1 MSNYKLI
8 QLTNKNV
15 PEVAI
20 NGLLPLGNITR
31 RVDCKSDCPTFTVS
45 TSGADTVT
53 LSSAGYYRITY
64 SLTAL
69 ATAADALNVTLLA
82 NGSSVYSVSETPAA
96 AGDSVNLSLIYT
108 VRVFPQCDNV
118 ANNNPMTIQFQTSG
132 AITSGTSNLIIERV
146 Y

>member
-8 QLTNKNV
+8 QLTNKSILTV
-15 PEVAI
+15 PI
-20 NGLLPLGNITR
+20 DGLLPLGNITR

-69 ATAADALNVTLLA
+69 PTAADALNVALLVNDA
-82 NGSSVYSVSETPAA
+82 SVYSVSETPVA
-96 AGDSVNLSLIYT
+96 AGDSVNLSLTYI
-108 VRVFPQCDNV
+108 VRVFPQC
-118 ANNNPMTIQFQTSG
+118 NNMAMTIQFQTSG